1 MVLIEL
7 NCIQKHIRQGYVKDR
22 ESAIQPYLNS
32 AILAQELEL
41 GVNAGHD
48 LNMQN
53 LEFFVNQIKNISE
66 VSIGHALIS
75 DALYLGLENT
85 IQMYKRLL

>member
-1 MVLIEL
+1 
-7 NCIQKHIRQGYVKDR
+7 
-22 ESAIQPYLNS
+22 LNS
-32 AILAQELEL
+32 AILAQELVL